1 MNKVVPSVSLVNLVP
16 FPFSLLSVS
25 YTRNPGPFYFFW
37 SCGRLTGMQPAA
49 DKSWPITG
57 LFIDISAAMKLTDL
71 GTDFRRS

>member
-49 DKSWPITG
+49 DKS
-57 LFIDISAAMKLTDL
+57 
-71 GTDFRRS
+71 